1 VGAALGGCGVA
12 ADDVN
17 GNASSVKTLDA
28 PKCTSETQGGP
39 TSCKDEATWSAYG
52 AMACAGKGLD
62 LKHVS
67 FAQSCGTGRW
77 REATYDCCTAPTP
90 PPRMCMWAPATIAPG
105 TCLMS
110 DAWKKE
116 GIAFCS
122 MHKLQLNDLKL
133 DRPCGM
139 GGFSAA
145 QFECCTPTPP
155 PPPPPPPMCTAQ
167 SLTEK
172 SCIADATWKSRIE
185 ATCKAKMQS
194 VGAVSFGAACMG
206 GHLEVKF
213 ECCGPT
219 PPPPPPPPMCT
230 RESLASMSCVDDATW
245 KLKADS
251 VCTAKKQALGALA
264 YGKACMGG
272 HQDIVFE
279 CCGSPPP
286 PPPPPACT
294 TEVLTER
301 SCVDDTTWKSRIEA
315 TCKAKMQSVGAVSFG
330 AACMGGHLEVK
341 FECCGPTP
349 PPPPPPP
356 MCTRESLASMS
367 CVDDATW
374 KLKADS
380 VCTAKKQ
387 ALGALAYG
395 KACMG
400 GHQDIVFECCGS
412 PPPPPPPPV
421 CSTEKAPSTGMCH
434 TPAQW
439 KTEGDTYCA
448 TKKQTLTGLS
458 MSGPC
463 MGGFSEAEFECCG
476 ATPPPPPTCTGGLLG
491 DGRTCVAETTLK
503 SQAEGTCKMA
513 GLTLTA
519 FSPYDAC
526 GAMGQYLHAKYECC
540 K

>member
-1 VGAALGGCGVA
+1 MQQLKHPLSSQPPGRCPPQPASRRTPWPYAALLLVGAALGGCGVA

-77 REATYDCCTAPTP
+77 REATYDCCNAPTP

-251 VCTAKKQALGALA
+251 ACTAKKQ
-264 YGKACMGG
+264 
-272 HQDIVFE
+272 
-279 CCGSPPP
+279 
-286 PPPPPACT
+286 T
-294 TEVLTER
+294 
-301 SCVDDTTWKSRIEA
+301 
-315 TCKAKMQSVGAVSFG
+315 
-330 AACMGGHLEVK
+330 
-341 FECCGPTP
+341 
-349 PPPPPPP
+349 
-356 MCTRESLASMS
+356 
-367 CVDDATW
+367 
-374 KLKADS
+374 
-380 VCTAKKQ
+380 
-387 ALGALAYG
+387 LGALAYG

-476 ATPPPPPTCTGGLLG
+476 ATPPPPPPTCTGGLLG